1 MLSAGYELNLAM
13 LGAAGYN
20 ARHISLIKWEVM
32 QMKKIV
38 IACATA
44 LLVAGAAGSALA
56 ESIKGTMGV
65 TGRLGVIVPADSK
78 EAANNGSGRNYLIE
92 TDPGFNGGAGFIYGM
107 DDTLALEIGVD
118 YSTFHTDVG
127 DADMKDVAVG
137 VQYRFP
143 PANPKLVPYM
153 GFGLD
158 VLIPGLKNRQVD
170 TVLGGHFRGGFDY
183 FFDRAIALNLDFK
196 ATGGMKAD
204 IDQLGGKIGEFN
216 PSNIT
221 GTAGIRVFFR

>member
-1 MLSAGYELNLAM
+1 
-13 LGAAGYN
+13 
-20 ARHISLIKWEVM
+20 
-32 QMKKIV
+32 MKKIV

-65 TGRLGVIVPADSK
+65 TGRIGVIVPADSK

-92 TDPGFNGGAGFIYGM
+92 TDPGISGGVGFIYGM

-118 YSTFHTDVG
+118 FAQFHTSEG
-127 DADMKDVAVG
+127 SADLKDLAVG

-153 GFGLD
+153 GVGID
-158 VLIPGLKNRQVD
+158 VLIPDIKNGDVD

-183 FFDRAIALNLDFK
+183 FFDRAVAFNLDFK
-196 ATGGMKAD
+196 ATGGIKAD
-204 IDQLGGKIGEFN
+204 IDRAGSKIGEFN

-221 GTAGIRVFFR
+221 GTAGVRVYFR